1 MKTKSVFSCQTC
13 GYQSAKWLGRCPDCS
28 AWNSFAEETFSQPQ
42 AQGESRLLRAA
53 LSADAKPVLLKEVK
67 QADDIRVKTGIS
79 ELDRVLGGGVV
90 KGGVSLLGGDPGI
103 GKSTIALQ
111 ISHQLARAGQKV
123 LYISAEESVQQTKLR
138 AERLGA
144 DKTENIYVVNQTDLS
159 IIIEYIKKIKPDTV
173 IIDSIQV
180 IFNPQIP
187 SSPGSVGQVR
197 ECSNILAQTA
207 KGLGVSMFII
217 GHVTKEGSIAGP
229 RVLEHIVDTVLYFEG
244 QRNSAYRILRAM
256 KNRFG
261 STNEIGVF
269 QMGALGLEEVANP
282 SQVFLSERTKD
293 GSPGSVIASVMEGT
307 RPMLLEIQALV
318 SRSFFGYPSR
328 KSEGFDANR
337 LNLIIA
343 VLEKRIGLHLENEDV
358 FVNAAGGVPVDD
370 PACDLAV
377 AAAVASNL
385 KEKPAKKDTVVIGEI
400 GLSAEVRSVHQIT
413 LRIQEAQRLGFK
425 QCIIPKNNFE
435 PGIKAKIELIP
446 AANISEAFEALFN

>member
-144 DKTENIYVVNQTDLS
+144 DKTESIYVVNQTDLS

-358 FVNAAGGVPVDD
+358 FVNAAGGVSVDD

-400 GLSAEVRSVHQIT
+400 GLSAEVRSVYQIS
-413 LRIQEAQRLGFK
+413 LRIKEAERLGFK

-435 PGIKAKIELIP
+435 PGIKSEIELIT

>member
-13 GYQSAKWLGRCPDCS
+13 GHQSAKWLGRCPDCS
-28 AWNSFAEETFSQPQ
+28 AWNTFAEETFSQPQ
-42 AQGESRLLRAA
+42 SQGESRLLRAD
-53 LSADAKPVLLKEVK
+53 LSADAQPALLKEVK

-144 DKTENIYVVNQTDLS
+144 DKTESIYVVNQTDLS

-187 SSPGSVGQVR
+187 SSPGSVSQVR

-358 FVNAAGGVPVDD
+358 FVNAAGGVSVDD

>member
-1 MKTKSVFSCQTC
+1 MKTKSVFSCQSC
-13 GYQSAKWLGRCPDCS
+13 GYQSAKWLGKCPDCS

-53 LSADAKPVLLKEVK
+53 LSADAQPVLLKEVK

-144 DKTENIYVVNQTDLS
+144 DKTESIYVVNQTDLS
-159 IIIEYIKKIKPDTV
+159 IIIAYIQKIKPDTV

-217 GHVTKEGSIAGP
+217 GHVTKDGAIAGP

-269 QMGALGLEEVANP
+269 QMGVLGLEEVANP

-358 FVNAAGGVPVDD
+358 FVNAAGGVSVDD

-413 LRIQEAQRLGFK
+413 LRIKEAERLGFK

-435 PGIKAKIELIP
+435 PGIKSEIELIP

>member
-1 MKTKSVFSCQTC
+1 MKTRSVFSCQTC

-28 AWNSFAEETFSQPQ
+28 AWNSFAEETFSQPR
-42 AQGESRLLRAA
+42 AQGESRLIRMA
-53 LSADAKPVLLKEVK
+53 LSTDAEPVLLKEVK

-111 ISHQLARAGQKV
+111 ISCQLARAGQKV

-138 AERLGA
+138 AERLGS
-144 DKTENIYVVNQTDLS
+144 DKSESIYVVNQTDLS

-217 GHVTKEGSIAGP
+217 GHVTKDGSIAGP

-269 QMGALGLEEVANP
+269 QMGAMGLEEVANP

-293 GSPGSVIASVMEGT
+293 SPGSVIASVMEGT

-318 SRSFFGYPSR
+318 SRSFFGYPAR

-358 FVNAAGGVPVDD
+358 FVNAAGGVTVDD

-385 KEKPAKKDTVVIGEI
+385 KEKPVKKDTVVIGEI
-400 GLSAEVRSVHQIT
+400 GLSAEVRSVRQID
-413 LRIQEAQRLGFK
+413 LRIKEAERLGFK
-425 QCIIPKNNFE
+425 QCVIPKNNFE
-435 PGIKAKIELIP
+435 PRIKAEIELIP

>member
-1 MKTKSVFSCQTC
+1 MKTRSVFSCQSC
-13 GYQSAKWLGRCPDCS
+13 GYQSPKWLGRCPDCS
-28 AWNSFAEETFSQPQ
+28 AWNSFAEENFSQPQ
-42 AQGESRLLRAA
+42 GQGESRLIRAA
-53 LSADAKPVLLKEVK
+53 LASDARPVLLKEVK
-67 QADDIRVKTGIS
+67 QADDIRVKTGIC

-111 ISHQLARAGQKV
+111 ISHQLARAGQKI
-123 LYISAEESVQQTKLR
+123 LYISAEESVQQTRLR
-138 AERLGA
+138 AERLGSEES
-144 DKTENIYVVNQTDLS
+144 ENIYVVNQTDLS
-159 IIIEYIKKIKPDTV
+159 VIIEYIKNIKPDTV

-187 SSPGSVGQVR
+187 SAPGSVGQVR
-197 ECSNILAQTA
+197 ECSNILTQTA

-217 GHVTKEGSIAGP
+217 GHVTKEGAIAGP

-269 QMGALGLEEVANP
+269 QMGAMGLEEVANP

-293 GSPGSVIASVMEGT
+293 SPGSVIASVMEGT

-318 SRSFFGYPSR
+318 SRSFFGYPAR

-358 FVNAAGGVPVDD
+358 FVNAAGGVTVDD

-385 KEKPAKKDTVVIGEI
+385 KEKPANKDTVVIGEI
-400 GLSAEVRSVHQIT
+400 GLSAEVRSVHQIS
-413 LRIQEAQRLGFK
+413 LRIKEAQRLGFK
-425 QCIIPKNNFE
+425 QCIIPKNNLE
-435 PGIKAKIELIP
+435 PGMNPGIELIP

>member
-28 AWNSFAEETFSQPQ
+28 AWNSFAEETFSQPK
-42 AQGESRLLRAA
+42 AQGEYRLLRAA
-53 LSADAKPVLLKEVK
+53 LSADAQPVLLKEVK

-144 DKTENIYVVNQTDLS
+144 DKTESIYVVNQTDLS
-159 IIIEYIKKIKPDTV
+159 IIIEYIQKIKPDTV

-358 FVNAAGGVPVDD
+358 FVNAAGGVSVDD

-435 PGIKAKIELIP
+435 PRLKAEIELIP

>member
-42 AQGESRLLRAA
+42 AQGEFRLGRTA
-53 LSADAKPVLLKEVK
+53 LSSDAQPALLKEVK
-67 QADDIRVKTGIS
+67 QEDDIRVKTGIC

-111 ISHQLARAGQKV
+111 ISHQLAMAGQKV

-138 AERLGA
+138 AERLGS
-144 DKTENIYVVNQTDLS
+144 DKSENIYVVNQTDLS

-217 GHVTKEGSIAGP
+217 GHVTKDGSIAGP

-244 QRNSAYRILRAM
+244 QRNSSYRILRAM

-269 QMGALGLEEVANP
+269 QMGTMGLEEVANP

-293 GSPGSVIASVMEGT
+293 SPGSVIASVMEGT

-318 SRSFFGYPSR
+318 SRSFFGYPAR

-358 FVNAAGGVPVDD
+358 FVNAAGGVTVDD

-385 KEKPAKKDTVVIGEI
+385 KEKPVKKDTVVIGEI
-400 GLSAEVRSVHQIT
+400 GLSAEVRSVHQID
-413 LRIQEAQRLGFK
+413 LRIKEAQRLGFK
-425 QCIIPKNNFE
+425 QCVIPKNNFE
-435 PGIKAKIELIP
+435 PRIKAEIELIP
-446 AANISEAFEALFN
+446 AANISEAFEVLFN

>member
-111 ISHQLARAGQKV
+111 ISHQLAMAGQKV

-358 FVNAAGGVPVDD
+358 FVNAAGGVSVDD

-400 GLSAEVRSVHQIT
+400 GLSAEVRSVYQIS
-413 LRIQEAQRLGFK
+413 LRIKEAERLGFK